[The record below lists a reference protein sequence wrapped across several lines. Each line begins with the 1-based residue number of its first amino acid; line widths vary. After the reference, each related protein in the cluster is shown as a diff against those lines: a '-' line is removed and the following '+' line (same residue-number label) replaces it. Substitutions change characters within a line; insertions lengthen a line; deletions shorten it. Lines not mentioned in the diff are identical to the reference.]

1 MYLCAYAL
9 GELYSVILVG
19 QGQIEARNEIDIV
32 YMLASIIDYTNIHA
46 SLGLK
51 EENVE
56 AAISEELTVTEVTES
71 KNVVSKAN
79 QHLNEMSSIIS
90 SIFSWQKFSSFL
102 YFYYLV
108 NPLLRFSSF

>member
-19 QGQIEARNEIDIV
+19 QGQIEEGNEIDIV

-51 EENVE
+51 EEKVE
-56 AAISEELTVTEVTES
+56 AAISEELTVTES
-71 KNVVSKAN
+71 KNVVRKAK
-79 QHLNEMSSIIS
+79 QHLNE
-90 SIFSWQKFSSFL
+90 
-102 YFYYLV
+102 
-108 NPLLRFSSF
+108 